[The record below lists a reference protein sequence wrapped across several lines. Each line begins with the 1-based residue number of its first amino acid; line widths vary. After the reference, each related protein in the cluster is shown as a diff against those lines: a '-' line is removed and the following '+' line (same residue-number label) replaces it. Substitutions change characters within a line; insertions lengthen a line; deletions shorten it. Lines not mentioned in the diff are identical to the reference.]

1 MKKIIDFYKEVYFKW
16 LINDLIK
23 IYLSWYIS
31 DFKKYTIVGH
41 IFMGILFFFMGL
53 PIFILSAIVVTIG
66 AIISFPIVVIIY
78 LISLIKIRK

>member
-1 MKKIIDFYKEVYFKW
+1 MKKIIDFYEEVYFKW